1 MTPVANANRA
11 ALFASMVRADTGFLD
26 FFIPPAEKK
35 IMDEIKY
42 WKAFLQRELV
52 DWIVNLSIKIIVK
65 MNIEL
70 VCTISIFN

>member
-35 IMDEIKY
+35 NRKKPIK
-42 WKAFLQRELV
+42 LRM
-52 DWIVNLSIKIIVK
+52 NKIL
-65 MNIEL
+65 EHL
-70 VCTISIFN
+70 L

>member
-35 IMDEIKY
+35 NMEEKKY
-42 WKAFLQRELV
+42 WKAFLY
-52 DWIVNLSIKIIVK
+52 K
-65 MNIEL
+65 
-70 VCTISIFN
+70 

>member
-35 IMDEIKY
+35 IWMKSNIGKPFY
-42 WKAFLQRELV
+42 RENLL
-52 DWIVNLSIKIIVK
+52 IGLSIYQSK
-65 MNIEL
+65 
-70 VCTISIFN
+70 S

>member
-35 IMDEIKY
+35 HKENYKVRDKIK
-42 WKAFLQRELV
+42 FLHRKNCFLPS
-52 DWIVNLSIKIIVK
+52 SI
-65 MNIEL
+65 
-70 VCTISIFN
+70 

>member
-35 IMDEIKY
+35 RKKTIKLGT
-42 WKAFLQRELV
+42 KLNFSKEK
-52 DWIVNLSIKIIVK
+52 IVSCNHQFIKVNHSKKNVRI
-65 MNIEL
+65 
-70 VCTISIFN
+70 